1 MLEVHY
7 NAMNKYNQE
16 TFKDDERKQA
26 DTLGWLMMA
35 IGVNEIT
42 EKTIDEMIF
51 RTRFLDFVWG
61 KSYFVSNPS
70 DADLRQL
77 FKNHIGLKIVI
88 TNRGLKD
95 KRTRHKFM
103 VNQLH
108 NIERSILEKINNL
121 ASLRQAP
128 KLGGLMTGG
137 PTQHTH
143 KSIEVPSPFRNL
155 NFSH

>member
-7 NAMNKYNQE
+7 NTINAYKEEN
-16 TFKDDERKQA
+16 FKLKEDGLKPIARQQA

-61 KSYFVSNPS
+61 KPYFTQDPS
-70 DADLRQL
+70 TTDLRQL
-77 FKNHIGLKIVI
+77 FKNHLGLRIVI

-95 KRTRHKFM
+95 KSTRHKFM
-103 VNQLH
+103 VHQLK
-108 NIERSILEKINNL
+108 NIERNILDKIN
-121 ASLRQAP
+121 
-128 KLGGLMTGG
+128 K
-137 PTQHTH
+137 
-143 KSIEVPSPFRNL
+143 
-155 NFSH
+155 